1 MLKGLL
7 QNELFYC
14 NHLGVSD
21 KDEEDIRNFR
31 TRDSKGMGLV
41 TYIRQQSFID
51 ESLNTMRTYIVR
63 DNSTSEMVGY
73 FSLKAGLISCN
84 EHDVAVCDKETG
96 EKIVDKKTG
105 DVRTRHVFDTLPGV
119 ELANFAVNQAYI
131 RRHPEMKGVGEVIY
145 RRFILPIVKRVSEA
159 IGIKILYIFALPYD
173 ALIARYEK
181 YGFSR
186 LDEDNEKKMHSR
198 LKPSYDESCI
208 FMFKMLGGL

>member
-1 MLKGLL
+1 MLKDLPQSEIL
-7 QNELFYC
+7 NC

-21 KDEEDIRNFR
+21 RDEEDIRNFC

-41 TYIRQQSFID
+41 NYIRHQSFID
-51 ESLNTMRTYIVR
+51 ESSNTMRTYIVR

-84 EHDVAVCDKETG
+84 EHDVAILDEETG
-96 EKIVDKKTG
+96 EKIVDNETG
-105 DVRTRHVFDTLPGV
+105 DVMTRRIFDTLPGV
-119 ELANFAVNQAYI
+119 ELANFAVNHAYV

-145 RRFILPIVKRVSEA
+145 ERFIHPIVESVSES
-159 IGIKILYIFALPYD
+159 IGVKTLYIFALPYD
-173 ALIARYEK
+173 GLIARYEK

-186 LDEDNEKKMHSR
+186 LDEDNEKKMHNR

-208 FMFKMLGGL
+208 FMFEML